1 MNLKQFLM
9 SAFPAAPKGPWTWI
23 AIGLTALGCVI
34 LFFVLQ
40 ALPGRA
46 RKFLIAA
53 VTFLAGLFYAAEFFI
68 PVDPKTEENFLT
80 FAVPTVGN
88 VTNVLAA
95 FTLGLGVFSL
105 VRIHGT
111 KVVKLREG
119 WENSV
124 VLLLGIVVMAVAGLG
139 YENTRFYR
147 SLFMDV
153 LNSFDAAMFAT
164 LAFFIISAAYRAF
177 RVKSAE
183 ATLLMLA
190 ALVVMLGQ
198 IPIGQYLT
206 HWLPEKGSFLSL
218 LRLDNISNWLLIT
231 VNAPATRAIGFGL
244 GIGGLAIAMRLWL
257 SLERGAFFEAK
268 ADN

>member
-1 MNLKQFLM
+1 MNLRQYLGN
-9 SAFPAAPKGPWTWI
+9 AFPAASGAWI
-23 AIGLTALGCVI
+23 WISIALAAAGCLV

-40 ALPGRA
+40 TLPGRA
-46 RKFLIAA
+46 RKLIIAA
-53 VTFLAGLFYAAEFFI
+53 VTFLAGLFYAAEFFL
-68 PVDPKTEENFLT
+68 PVNPETEENILT

-105 VRIHGT
+105 VRIHGG
-111 KVVKLREG
+111 KVAKLREG

-124 VLLLGIVVMAVAGLG
+124 VLLLGIVVMAVAGLR
-139 YENTRFYR
+139 YEESRFYR
-147 SLFMDV
+147 SLFRDV

-183 ATLLMLA
+183 ATLLMFA

-206 HWLPEKGSFLSL
+206 HWIPEKGTFASL
-218 LRLDNISNWLLIT
+218 FRLDNISNWLLIT

-244 GIGGLAIAMRLWL
+244 GIGALAIAMRLWL

-268 ADN
+268 AE